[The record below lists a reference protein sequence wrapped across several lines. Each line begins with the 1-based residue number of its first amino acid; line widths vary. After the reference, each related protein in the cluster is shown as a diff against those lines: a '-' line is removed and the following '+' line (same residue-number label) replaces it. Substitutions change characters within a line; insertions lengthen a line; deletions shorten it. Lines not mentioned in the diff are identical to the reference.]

1 MELAKSQPVK
11 RVLIVDDEENIREL
25 LAETLR
31 LVGFSTVT
39 ARGGA
44 DALQHIRKQ
53 DVDLILLDVNMPILD
68 GFETLRKLRG
78 IKNDIPI
85 IMITARADKPD
96 VVAGLRDGADDYIT
110 KPFNLEEVVMRVKA
124 VLRRANQVDDS
135 ELLTCGPL
143 IMDLQRHE
151 VHLNGLLIDLS
162 KTEFRLLQLLLERQ
176 GRVVEKATLLTEIW
190 GYDFE
195 TETTVVDTYIS
206 YLRRK
211 LHKDGF
217 QGIKTI
223 RGVGFQIKAL

>member
-44 DALQHIRKQ
+44 DAQQHIRKQ

-135 ELLTCGPL
+135 ELLECGPL

-223 RGVGFQIKAL
+223 RGVGFQIKAS